1 MMFTSPNGYEV
12 WVNLANSDLFKNVN
26 YVDFGTINVMYTT
39 LLHELGHNLGADHL
53 PTLLAYDQA
62 IIAACGT
69 GI

>member
-39 LLHELGHNLGADHL
+39 LLHELGHGMGADHL
-53 PTLLAYDQA
+53 PTLLAYDPA